1 MVDIFRL
8 DLIDRLR
15 EAENR
20 LRETEDKYCNNNVL
34 ATLLDKMENDEIPD
48 VVIDIMMLDT
58 IIEQDKL
65 LRKSLKELEKTK
77 QKLVEKEMKE
87 NYNNL
92 IESCLKFEL

>member
-58 IIEQDKL
+58 TIEQDKL